1 MSGKV
6 RSSDAAEPPLSLV
19 LTGVRVAPATTLT
32 AVIVQNKVASAY
44 FAGVKR
50 CYRSVLAGNPSQ
62 PRKLE
67 MSFTVSVNGRMIRPN
82 VTGPA
87 HDLVACVASLV
98 ASWRFPIP
106 KDHDGEPLEVQASMT
121 IDAHD

>member
-1 MSGKV
+1 M
-6 RSSDAAEPPLSLV
+6 RPCPDAAAGELGLERS
-19 LTGVRVAPATTLT
+19 PAELDGGN
-32 AVIVQNKVASAY
+32 AGRGSPQQIASAY

-50 CYRSVLAGNPSQ
+50 CHRSVLAGSPAQ

-67 MSFTVSVNGRMIRPN
+67 MSFTVSVNGRVIRPN

-87 HDLVACVASLV
+87 QDLVACVASLV

-106 KDHDGEPLEVQASMT
+106 KHHDGEPLEVQASMT